1 MPPQAL
7 IHSVT
12 LRLSPISLLD
22 GEKWI
27 RVDEMKVQIRDLTK
41 DSTC

>member
-1 MPPQAL
+1 MPPQAS

-22 GEKWI
+22 GEKGI